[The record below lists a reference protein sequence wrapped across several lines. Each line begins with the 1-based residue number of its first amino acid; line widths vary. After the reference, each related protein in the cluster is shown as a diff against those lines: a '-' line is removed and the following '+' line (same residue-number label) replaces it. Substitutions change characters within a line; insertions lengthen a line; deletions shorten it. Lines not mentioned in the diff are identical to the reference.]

1 MGKVRQ
7 RVLDLPGEIQNLIF
21 LSPAYTEYFDRWIQ
35 RMMLITNGKNFE
47 YKKVFGIKTL
57 RVFEPHCEFPG
68 LIYVPDKE
76 YGLSRQLWNGD
87 WDHFEIGCPELGA
100 QLFEEGFLSYYPV
113 KHLEELHDFPN
124 IVRNT
129 VKSIQDEHLRRR
141 LNTNSPII
149 LRIWSTV
156 PEFDPSNFMEVKPAK
171 HCILINPSV
180 SDYAA
185 ELRMGRIPLKFE
197 DPLSIMNLWRIVK
210 KGFMMNAV
218 QEIRNRPVLAKN
230 NRIII
235 FGEDMYVLGIWGKR
249 LKVSNYRNSNG
260 QWWSKTDK
268 DPKDL
273 IDHNQFSGSD
283 GTWHL
288 DYCTTCEEW
297 GHNDC
302 DFVEDGVWGSPTHYD
317 PYDDEYVDDD

>member
-1 MGKVRQ
+1 MQ
-7 RVLDLPGEIQNLIF
+7 
-21 LSPAYTEYFDRWIQ
+21 
-35 RMMLITNGKNFE
+35 IT
-47 YKKVFGIKTL
+47 
-57 RVFEPHCEFPG
+57 
-68 LIYVPDKE
+68 
-76 YGLSRQLWNGD
+76 
-87 WDHFEIGCPELGA
+87 FEISKAHVCQDNVCFKTSYVLVKNMTDKVILG
-100 QLFEEGFLSYYPV
+100 
-113 KHLEELHDFPN
+113 
-124 IVRNT
+124 
-129 VKSIQDEHLRRR
+129 
-141 LNTNSPII
+141 
-149 LRIWSTV
+149 
-156 PEFDPSNFMEVKPAK
+156 
-171 HCILINPSV
+171 
-180 SDYAA
+180 
-185 ELRMGRIPLKFE
+185 
-197 DPLSIMNLWRIVK
+197 

-235 FGEDMYVLGIWGKR
+235 FGEDMSVLGIWGKR
-249 LKVSNYRNSNG
+249 LKVSNYRYING

-302 DFVEDGVWGSPTHYD
+302 DFIDDGAWGGSLTHYD

>member
-1 MGKVRQ
+1 MKATEYLLSYNKILLQSVVSTSSKRIRSPTEIYQLQRVSPKEMRKVRQ

-21 LSPAYTEYFDRWIQ
+21 QSPAYTEYFDRWIQ

-57 RVFEPHCEFPG
+57 RVFEPYCEFPG

-113 KHLEELHDFPN
+113 KHLEELRDFPN
-124 IVRNT
+124 IVRDT
-129 VKSIQDEHLRRR
+129 VKSIQDEHLRTRTKI
-141 LNTNSPII
+141 NNPII

-156 PEFDPSNFMEVKPAK
+156 PEFNPNNFMEVKPAK

-180 SDYAA
+180 SDYAT

-197 DPLSIMNLWRIVK
+197 DPLSIMNLWRVVK

-218 QEIRNRPVLAKN
+218 QEIRNRPV
-230 NRIII
+230 
-235 FGEDMYVLGIWGKR
+235 
-249 LKVSNYRNSNG
+249 
-260 QWWSKTDK
+260 
-268 DPKDL
+268 
-273 IDHNQFSGSD
+273 
-283 GTWHL
+283 
-288 DYCTTCEEW
+288 
-297 GHNDC
+297 
-302 DFVEDGVWGSPTHYD
+302 VE
-317 PYDDEYVDDD
+317 

>member
-1 MGKVRQ
+1 
-7 RVLDLPGEIQNLIF
+7 
-21 LSPAYTEYFDRWIQ
+21 
-35 RMMLITNGKNFE
+35 MMLITNRKNFE

-113 KHLEELHDFPN
+113 KHLEELRDFPN
-124 IVRNT
+124 IVRDT
-129 VKSIQDEHLRRR
+129 VKSIQDEHLRTR
-141 LNTNSPII
+141 TKINSPII

-156 PEFDPSNFMEVKPAK
+156 PEFDPNNFMEVKPAK

-218 QEIRNRPVLAKN
+218 QEIRNRHVLAKN

-235 FGEDMYVLGIWGKR
+235 FGEDMSVLGIWGKR
-249 LKVSNYRNSNG
+249 LKVSNYRYSNG

-268 DPKDL
+268 DL
-273 IDHNQFSGSD
+273 YI
-283 GTWHL
+283 
-288 DYCTTCEEW
+288 YI
-297 GHNDC
+297 
-302 DFVEDGVWGSPTHYD
+302 YI
-317 PYDDEYVDDD
+317 